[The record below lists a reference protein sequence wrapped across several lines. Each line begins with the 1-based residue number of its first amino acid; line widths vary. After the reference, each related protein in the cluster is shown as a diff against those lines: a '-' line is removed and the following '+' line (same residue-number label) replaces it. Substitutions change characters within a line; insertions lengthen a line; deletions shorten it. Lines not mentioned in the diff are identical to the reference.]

1 MIKIIKEREPV
12 TIKEYFI
19 EFKYKDDPNAGF
31 CFPVT
36 VHGEPDFNSMTS
48 EAQANYKA
56 CLTDNRLTEAEF
68 TTSTHTYTE
77 PAVGKCICGSLVTLD
92 ADYMGAVRCECGRWY
107 NVYGQRLK
115 DPEYWERDDDDY
127 CFMSDNDYI

>member
-31 CFPVT
+31 CFPAT
-36 VHGEPDFNSMTS
+36 SHGEPDFNSMTS

-68 TTSTHTYTE
+68 TKSAHTYIE
-77 PAVGKCICGSLVTLD
+77 PAVGKCICGSHVTLD

-107 NVYGQRLK
+107 NLFGQSLR
-115 DPEYWERDDDDY
+115 DPKYWE
-127 CFMSDNDYI
+127 NDEY